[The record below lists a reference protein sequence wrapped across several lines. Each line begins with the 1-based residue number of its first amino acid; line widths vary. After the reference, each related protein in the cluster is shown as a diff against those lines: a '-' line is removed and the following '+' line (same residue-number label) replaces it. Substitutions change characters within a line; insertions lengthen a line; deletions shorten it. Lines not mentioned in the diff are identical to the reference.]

1 MAYTDELCSPFERR
15 KLRTGKKIVMSSN
28 TGYITFQNN
37 ALLSTTHLT
46 LAHEVKLFDFIDISL
61 DIQVLC
67 NSRLDITLAQSMMET
82 VTNATQG

>member
-15 KLRTGKKIVMSSN
+15 KLRTGEKIVMSSN

-46 LAHEVKLFDFIDISL
+46 LAHEVEILIVYFFIR
-61 DIQVLC
+61 VLY
-67 NSRLDITLAQSMMET
+67 NSRLDITFARTMRLT
-82 VTNATQG
+82 LLPNP